1 MVTNSKVDLIEAE
14 SSKLRK
20 DLIEAMDQLTKAKEK
35 VKDLKDAL
43 KVEKKLV
50 IQKNEEIQ
58 AALLKTNEECEKVIA
73 KFLESN
79 HFSDLQFVQYFKGF
93 DLLCKWMM
101 KHHSQVAN
109 FANLDFKAI
118 DTKILADENKEKEDE
133 TVTGVANAV
142 EGDGTIVGGVMDEAP
157 MDMGHIEEVV
167 SAL

>member
-1 MVTNSKVDLIEAE
+1 
-14 SSKLRK
+14 
-20 DLIEAMDQLTKAKEK
+20 
-35 VKDLKDAL
+35 
-43 KVEKKLV
+43 
-50 IQKNEEIQ
+50 
-58 AALLKTNEECEKVIA
+58 
-73 KFLESN
+73 
-79 HFSDLQFVQYFKGF
+79 
-93 DLLCKWMM
+93 M

-167 SAL
+167 SALW

>member
-1 MVTNSKVDLIEAE
+1 
-14 SSKLRK
+14 
-20 DLIEAMDQLTKAKEK
+20 
-35 VKDLKDAL
+35 
-43 KVEKKLV
+43 
-50 IQKNEEIQ
+50 
-58 AALLKTNEECEKVIA
+58 
-73 KFLESN
+73 
-79 HFSDLQFVQYFKGF
+79 
-93 DLLCKWMM
+93 MM